1 MGILWTVWPLD
12 DDMSSWLDDQ
22 EVAYPRA
29 PSRFPTGAEIKAV
42 TSGLRA
48 HNVKVNDNG
57 LHAPWQALIT
67 QKGDATDPEWAVL
80 TVSDYSGDDLPQ
92 QLYFEKG
99 HESLI
104 IEILKR
110 LVSSCGPLVLID
122 DAGGEP
128 SVIS

>member
-1 MGILWTVWPLD
+1 
-12 DDMSSWLDDQ
+12 
-22 EVAYPRA
+22 
-29 PSRFPTGAEIKAV
+29 
-42 TSGLRA
+42 
-48 HNVKVNDNG
+48 VNDNG
-57 LHAPWQALIT
+57 LHASWQALIT
-67 QKGDATDPEWAVL
+67 PKDNEVDPAWAVL

-92 QLYFEKG
+92 QLYFENG

-104 IEILKR
+104 IEILQR